1 MGMAARVLAVAVVVA
16 VGFAQFSTS
25 WHEATVQHV
34 ICAEHGE
41 LTHVSRV
48 DTGAPVQALGRAAIK
63 GADLE
68 MADAHEHCG
77 FVFAPASSPPSP
89 IVRVAVKFEPPA
101 AVRETRAAPAPHP
114 GRAFVL
120 ASAPKTSPPTA

>member
-1 MGMAARVLAVAVVVA
+1 MGRAVRLLAVTLIAA

-34 ICAEHGE
+34 VCAEHGE
-41 LTHVSRV
+41 LTHVSSIASR
-48 DTGAPVQALGRAAIK
+48 APARALGRAAIQA
-63 GADLE
+63 GDVE
-68 MADAHEHCG
+68 IADAHEHCG

-89 IVRVAVKFEPPA
+89 VVRVAAKFEPPPIVA
-101 AVRETRAAPAPHP
+101 EKPGAPAPHP

-120 ASAPKTSPPTA
+120 ASAPKTSPPTV